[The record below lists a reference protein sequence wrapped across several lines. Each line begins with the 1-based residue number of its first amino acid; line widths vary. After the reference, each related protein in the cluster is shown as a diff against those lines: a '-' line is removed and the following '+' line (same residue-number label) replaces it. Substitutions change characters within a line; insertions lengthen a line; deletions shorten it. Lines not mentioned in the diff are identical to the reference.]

1 MESNKSEINLV
12 MMSGYVAGKPDY
24 SKSPDN
30 KTILRFIIASPKLRK
45 TNTGGF
51 TTVKQYYTVMAYDK
65 IADMCKEQK
74 LAMEARAMEQKLKM
88 QQMEAVLKAQHSQAD
103 LRAKS
108 MQSAQQMQQKA
119 STHQLGMVTQAQKHQ
134 QAKMAKR
141 MKRTSNQQPLRKG
154 EVRRYN
160 PETGKYESNLD

>member
-1 MESNKSEINLV
+1 MMESNKSEINLV

-65 IADMCKEQK
+65 IADMCREQK
-74 LAMEARAMEQKLKM
+74 LAMGMQIMVEGKLDQYIKRDENEEEQTQHVYYHINLRGYRVFHPTQAIYDDSPKKHLAARDEHAIGYN
-88 QQMEAVLKAQHSQAD
+88 ADVAD
-103 LRAKS
+103 LTIKG
-108 MQSAQQMQQKA
+108 KDF
-119 STHQLGMVTQAQKHQ
+119 
-134 QAKMAKR
+134 
-141 MKRTSNQQPLRKG
+141 NPLA
-154 EVRRYN
+154 
-160 PETGKYESNLD
+160 D